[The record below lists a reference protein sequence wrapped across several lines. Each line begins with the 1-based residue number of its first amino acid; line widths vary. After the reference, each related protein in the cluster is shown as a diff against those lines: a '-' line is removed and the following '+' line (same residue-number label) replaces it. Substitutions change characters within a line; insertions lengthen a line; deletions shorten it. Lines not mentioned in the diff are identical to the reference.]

1 MLPPISC
8 QLSGG
13 NIRYRTMAGIFI
25 SYRREDSRGDAGRL
39 FDRLKAHFRGEHKL
53 FKDVDSLRPGE
64 DFPVWI
70 RETVPSCRVRFADYL
85 PASST
90 EPAASFSTLL
100 RPTSNAGTFT
110 N

>member
-1 MLPPISC
+1 VFGLADERVA
-8 QLSGG
+8 LLLHLLHFFLAA
-13 NIRYRTMAGIFI
+13 RA
-25 SYRREDSRGDAGRL
+25 
-39 FDRLKAHFRGEHKL
+39 AHGFL
-53 FKDVDSLRPGE
+53 DDVTLL
-64 DFPVWI
+64 
-70 RETVPSCRVRFADYL
+70 ETVPSCRVRFADYL